1 MLHFYFDPP
10 WFLYKHGRL
19 KTCDIFASV
28 ETPVDIVAPL
38 SIVQPLSKV
47 INIHSSAHFSTSVSR
62 NAPARP
68 KHFQSSTCRG
78 ILARYRVCIG
88 IFSIFVTPSQTFR
101 DLREAMAPAVE
112 VSFLLLIRVNAR
124 RYGKH
129 CKRCVAQPVSSARG
143 TVSDF
148 MQHLEQAAD

>member
-47 INIHSSAHFSTSVSR
+47 INIHSSAHFSVSVSR
-62 NAPARP
+62 NAPVGP
-68 KHFQSSTCRG
+68 
-78 ILARYRVCIG
+78 
-88 IFSIFVTPSQTFR
+88 SIPY
-101 DLREAMAPAVE
+101 PAHVV
-112 VSFLLLIRVNAR
+112 VSLPDI
-124 RYGKH
+124 
-129 CKRCVAQPVSSARG
+129 VSA
-143 TVSDF
+143 
-148 MQHLEQAAD
+148 